1 MLMALILFLDW
12 MSFAICKKSKYFAFY
27 DQLESLK
34 TCRGKVRKSRSSI
47 FCFSCTSS
55 CSLVERVNEN
65 MWIVA
70 VAFLRESRKWKWF
83 LRKINTNLTKKIMIG
98 DIMRTRRSIAIP
110 SACCWFA
117 VFNSLSTVSLKTWNY
132 AEVYFLSK
140 LTQGVSEVL
149 SKRFSTSQYSRRWQH
164 STENITIWLQ
174 TKTIS
179 NIHLES
185 FVCVRILFLLI
196 EHIFS
201 GMGNYKPNLI
211 SHLPARFY
219 QWEVGFSFY
228 LFIVFSNLRE
238 NTCT

>member
-1 MLMALILFLDW
+1 
-12 MSFAICKKSKYFAFY
+12 MSKDFAFY

-55 CSLVERVNEN
+55 CSLVERVKEN

-110 SACCWFA
+110 KACCWFA
-117 VFNSLSTVSLKTWNY
+117 VFNSLSTVSLQKGNY

-149 SKRFSTSQYSRRWQH
+149 SKRFSTSLCSRRWQH

-201 GMGNYKPNLI
+201 GNGIINQI
-211 SHLPARFY
+211 
-219 QWEVGFSFY
+219 
-228 LFIVFSNLRE
+228 
-238 NTCT
+238 

>member
-1 MLMALILFLDW
+1 M
-12 MSFAICKKSKYFAFY
+12 
-27 DQLESLK
+27 
-34 TCRGKVRKSRSSI
+34 RKSRSSI

-70 VAFLRESRKWKWF
+70 VAFLRERVVKWKWVK
-83 LRKINTNLTKKIMIG
+83 RKINTNLTKKLMIG

-110 SACCWFA
+110 NACCWFA
-117 VFNSLSTVSLKTWNY
+117 VFNSLSTVSLKTRNY

-149 SKRFSTSQYSRRWQH
+149 SKRFSTSQCSRRWQH
-164 STENITIWLQ
+164 STGNMAIWLQ

-196 EHIFS
+196 QHIFS
-201 GMGNYKPNLI
+201 GNGNINHI
-211 SHLPARFY
+211 
-219 QWEVGFSFY
+219 
-228 LFIVFSNLRE
+228 
-238 NTCT
+238 